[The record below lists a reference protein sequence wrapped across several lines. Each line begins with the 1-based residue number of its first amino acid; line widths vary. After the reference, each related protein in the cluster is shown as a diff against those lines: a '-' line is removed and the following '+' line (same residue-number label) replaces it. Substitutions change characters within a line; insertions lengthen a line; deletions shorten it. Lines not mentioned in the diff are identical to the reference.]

1 MLGEQIKKLR
11 QSSNLSQVCLA
22 RKLGVTKQ
30 SISNWENGNIMPS
43 IDMLIR
49 LAEIF
54 GVTTDY
60 LLGLNDKH
68 DLNTNGLSETQV
80 AHVQAIINDILK
92 AKEYKYP

>member
-11 QSSNLSQVCLA
+11 QSSNLNQVCLA

-92 AKEYKYP
+92 AKE